1 MNNRTQAVAFQH
13 VLIFDGTKIL
23 PHDTVVMQNGAITAI
38 GDATIIPPDAD
49 IIDGTGQTL
58 LPGLIDAHTHIIFG
72 TALKQALIFG
82 VTTELDMFTDYHVIQ
97 SLKQQ
102 QHGDSG
108 SSIADLRSAG
118 ILATAPGGHG
128 TEYGLPIPTLT
139 KPEEA
144 EAFVEARLAE
154 GSDYIKIVYDDGS
167 TFGFTTPTLDKAT
180 MAALVEA
187 AHKHGKLAIVHIMSY
202 AQAYDAL
209 EVGADALAH
218 LFVDCSPDADFGRFV
233 AEKQAFVIPTLTVL
247 ESVCGIPTGAS
258 LATDSHL
265 QPYLSKEDKAYLQR
279 SFSGFAANASQH
291 YTAAEETVR
300 QLKAAGV
307 PILAGTDAPNPGTL
321 HGASI
326 HRELELL
333 VQAGL
338 TPTEA
343 LAAATSVPAAIFGLA
358 DRGTLVPGLRADVL
372 LVQGDPTQDITA
384 TRAIT
389 GIWKEGV
396 HLNREAYKAEIA
408 QQQAKTQEIAPPEG
422 SEDGLVSDFED
433 GTTSTRFGFG
443 WDISADSIRGGKSQ
457 AQIQV
462 VEGGANNSKG
472 SLLITGTIVPSTTYS
487 WAGAMFFP
495 GTARWTPANLSSKKE
510 LAFWA
515 KGDGQ
520 TYRVIFYASS
530 LSSMPATI
538 TFQTSDEWQ
547 EHHIQLSQLQ
557 GIDTKEVL
565 GILFTAGPGAGTF
578 AFQIDD
584 VLFS

>member
-1 MNNRTQAVAFQH
+1 MNHQEQAVAFQH
-13 VLIFDGTKIL
+13 VRIFDGTKIL
-23 PHDTVVMQNGAITAI
+23 PHDTLVMQGGAITAI
-38 GDATIIPPDAD
+38 GDTIIIPPDAE

-82 VTTELDMFTDYHVIQ
+82 VTTELDMFTDYRVIQ

-102 QHGDSG
+102 QETSTG
-108 SSIADLRSAG
+108 STIAGLRSAG

-202 AQAYDAL
+202 AQAHDAL

-218 LFVDCSPDADFGRFV
+218 LFVDRSPDEDFGHFV
-233 AEKQAFVIPTLTVL
+233 AEKHAFVIPTLTVL
-247 ESVCGIPTGAS
+247 ESVCGIPTGTS
-258 LATDSHL
+258 LATNSHL

-279 SFSGFAANASQH
+279 PFPGLAANASQH
-291 YTAAEETVR
+291 YTVAEETVR
-300 QLKAAGV
+300 QLKTAEV

-343 LAAATSVPAAIFGLA
+343 LAAATSVPATIFGLA
-358 DRGTLVPGLRADVL
+358 DRGTLAPGLRADIL
-372 LVQGDPTQDITA
+372 LVQGDPTQAITA

-396 HLNREAYKAEIA
+396 RLNRETYKEEII
-408 QQQAKTQEIAPPEG
+408 QQQAETQETASPEG

-457 AQIQV
+457 AQMQV
-462 VEGGANNSKG
+462 VEGGAHSSKG
-472 SLLITGTIVPSTTYS
+472 SLLITGEIVPSSTFT

-495 GTARWTPANLSSKKE
+495 GTMRWVAANLSSKE
-510 LAFWA
+510 ALTFWA

-530 LSSMPATI
+530 LSSMPATV
-538 TFQTSDEWQ
+538 TFQTTDKWQ
-547 EHHIQLSQLQ
+547 EHHIQLSELQ

-565 GILFTAGPGAGTF
+565 GVLFTAGPGAGAF
-578 AFQIDD
+578 AFQIDEMRF
-584 VLFS
+584 V